1 MPLEPTFSL
10 RYLCIEFDRGKFRI
24 TQGRGQKAGS
34 RRRSVI
40 CPLSLVRHH
49 LFFVLV
55 DRSPCLRFAKAR
67 GFFSVTCNRRSFAS
81 RDSTLS
87 LHSVAQLLRATQI
100 VLRGQP
106 FAQLLGNRIPDTF
119 VDLCPDPLYYP
130 NCRYPHNLG
139 FAVRKRAIFC
149 KLIAKSIIH
158 SARFHRRR
166 RVCVSP
172 RMNDG
177 ACATLPSPPF
187 SVICLL
193 SFVLYR

>member
-1 MPLEPTFSL
+1 VGCLRIPVSLERGASKDPDGDV
-10 RYLCIEFDRGKFRI
+10 IEI
-24 TQGRGQKAGS
+24 
-34 RRRSVI
+34 I
-40 CPLSLVRHH
+40 
-49 LFFVLV
+49 

-81 RDSTLS
+81 RDSTLP
-87 LHSVAQLLRATQI
+87 LHSLAQLLRATQI
-100 VLRGQP
+100 VLWGQP
-106 FAQLLGNRIPDTF
+106 FAQLLGNPIPDTF

-130 NCRYPHNLG
+130 NCRYSHNPG

-158 SARFHRRR
+158 SARFHGRG

-177 ACATLPSPPF
+177 GMCHPPQPSHF
-187 SVICLL
+187 GQADL
-193 SFVLYR
+193 